1 MNKSQ
6 ATPEHRKETFNRVR
20 KNQDSILK
28 KINGKVKVKKN
39 CGKFLLYFYCCGLL
53 VTSRLKHVLWPALIS
68 LSESGQ
74 S

>member
-28 KINGKVKVKKN
+28 KINGKVQSKK
-39 CGKFLLYFYCCGLL
+39 KLWKIPFVLLLL
-53 VTSRLKHVLWPALIS
+53 WSACNVETETCFVASTD
-68 LSESGQ
+68 Q

>member
-28 KINGKVKVKKN
+28 KINGKVQSKKKIVEN
-39 CGKFLLYFYCCGLL
+39 SFCTFIVVVCL
-53 VTSRLKHVLWPALIS
+53 
-68 LSESGQ
+68 
-74 S
+74 